1 MKNLGPKRV
10 TEIPLEVYNEA
21 GGISNNLND
30 VLDCWKF
37 EFEKLYRNDSCVL
50 DSAILEHVKLDNY
63 LGELNMK
70 DPLYTSDYYLNSPL
84 TFNEIKRCV
93 MKAKRNKSTGTDMIP
108 NEMLK
113 FDCVIQ
119 VYMIYLI
126 FVLIMVLFQIN
137 GLNQ

>member
-63 LGELNMK
+63 LAELNMK
-70 DPLYTSDYYLNSPL
+70 DPLYTSDYYLNYPL

-93 MKAKRNKSTGTDMIP
+93 MKAK
-108 NEMLK
+108 
-113 FDCVIQ
+113 VIKE
-119 VYMIYLI
+119 LG
-126 FVLIMVLFQIN
+126 QI
-137 GLNQ
+137 

>member
-10 TEIPLEVYNEA
+10 TELPLEVYNEA

-63 LGELNMK
+63 LAELNMK
-70 DPLYTSDYYLNSPL
+70 DPLYTSD
-84 TFNEIKRCV
+84 
-93 MKAKRNKSTGTDMIP
+93 
-108 NEMLK
+108 
-113 FDCVIQ
+113 
-119 VYMIYLI
+119 
-126 FVLIMVLFQIN
+126 
-137 GLNQ
+137 